1 MSSTKPDVIIIGGG
15 PAGAMAA
22 LHSCRAGART
32 LLFEKNSK
40 PGIPVQCG
48 EFMPAADE
56 LKLMFPDAPHINDLL
71 EIPLTC
77 VSNKTS
83 IMRVLTPAEQEYD
96 IPFNGLILERGLLE
110 QTILAAAVDN
120 GLELQCGTT
129 AKSVKGST
137 VETNRGTFEATV
149 VIGAD
154 GPQSIVARDN
164 GASPLQNTA
173 FGIQHLVE
181 SDRISDDVV
190 ELYFG
195 PVAQGGYGW
204 VIPKGNGLF
213 NIGVGVRINRP
224 NSLIGKEVLDPFIE
238 VIKKRS
244 EGSMKILSTTAGL
257 IPVEGPLKTTV
268 RGNALLV
275 GDAAGQLMSCNG
287 GGIPTAMICGRIAGE
302 AAAKCALNGS
312 PLSAY
317 EKTWRTQIGK
327 ELARGVAT
335 RHVFDLITRS
345 KIATEIAMR
354 IAGNSGMRKLVMC
367 KPWYTAW

>member
-1 MSSTKPDVIIIGGG
+1 
-15 PAGAMAA
+15 MAA

-32 LLFEKNSK
+32 LLIEKNSK

-56 LKLMFPDAPHINDLL
+56 LTLMFPEAPHINDLL

-83 IMRVLTPAEQEYD
+83 VMRVLTPAERGYN
-96 IPFNGLILERGLLE
+96 IPFNGVILERGLLE

-129 AKSVKGST
+129 AKSVNGST
-137 VETNRGTFEATV
+137 IETNRGAFEATV

-164 GASPLQNTA
+164 GSPPLQNTA
-173 FGIQHLVE
+173 FGIQYLVE

-213 NIGVGVRINRP
+213 NIGVGVRNRRP
-224 NSLIGKEVLDPFIE
+224 NSVIGKEVLDPFME
-238 VIKKRS
+238 VIRRRS
-244 EGSMKILSTTAGL
+244 GGSMKVVSTTAGL
-257 IPVEGPLKTTV
+257 IPVAGPLKTTAFK
-268 RGNALLV
+268 NTLLV
-275 GDAAGQLMSCNG
+275 GDAGGQLMSCNG
-287 GGIPTAMICGRIAGE
+287 GGIPTSMICGRIAGQT
-302 AAAKCALNGS
+302 AAEYALNGA
-312 PLSAY
+312 PLSVY
-317 EKTWRTQIGK
+317 EQRWRTQIGK

-335 RHVFDLITRS
+335 RHVFDILTMS
-345 KIATEIAMR
+345 KITTEIAMR

-367 KPWYTAW
+367 KPWYTAWPD